1 VQWTAISDIWPF
13 FLNWIENK
21 RCMKKVILGVF
32 AGALLMA
39 CQENESISVETTG
52 NEMVYPL
59 QKASDYDISG
69 TVSIKEKCDGSS
81 IVVVSLTGTEGDIE
95 HPVHLHL
102 GNVGEANSDVAAL
115 LNPVIGSTG
124 QSETLLKHLSDETQV
139 TYRQLLDLNASIKV
153 HLAAIGP
160 ERDIILAAGNIG
172 AASADV
178 AGGRAGVGICK
189 SE

>member
-1 VQWTAISDIWPF
+1 
-13 FLNWIENK
+13 
-21 RCMKKVILGVF
+21 MKKLILIVF
-32 AGALLMA
+32 VSALLGA

-59 QKASDYDISG
+59 QKASDYDVNG

-81 IVVVSLTGTEGDIE
+81 IVVVSLTGTEGEIE

-102 GNVGEANSDVAAL
+102 GNISETDTDVAAL
-115 LNPVIGSTG
+115 LNPVIGSNG
-124 QSETLLKHLSDETQV
+124 QSETLLRHLSDETQI
-139 TYRQLLDLNASIKV
+139 TYRQLIDLNASIKV
-153 HLAAIGP
+153 HLAASGP
-160 ERDIILAAGNIG
+160 DRDIILAAGNIG
-172 AASADV
+172 TASTDV

>member
-1 VQWTAISDIWPF
+1 
-13 FLNWIENK
+13 
-21 RCMKKVILGVF
+21 MKGMILGLF
-32 AGALLMA
+32 LGALLIA
-39 CQENESISVETTG
+39 CQEKESISVETTG

-81 IVVVSLTGTEGDIE
+81 IVVVSLTGTEGEIE

-102 GNVGEANSDVAAL
+102 GNISESGTDVAAL

-124 QSETLLKHLSDETQV
+124 RSETLLTRLSDETDI
-139 TYRQLLDLNASIKV
+139 TYKQLIDLKACIKV

-160 ERDIILAAGNIG
+160 DRDIILAGGNIG
-172 AASADV
+172 GAIADV
-178 AGGRAGVGICK
+178 TGGRAGVGVCK

>member
-1 VQWTAISDIWPF
+1 MTIF
-13 FLNWIENK
+13 FKFRLKIKEA
-21 RCMKKVILGVF
+21 MKGMILSLF
-32 AGALLMA
+32 AGAVLIA
-39 CQENESISVETTG
+39 CQENEKISVETTG

-69 TVSIKEKCDGSS
+69 TVTIKEKCNGSS

-102 GNVGEANSDVAAL
+102 GNISESGSDVAAL

-124 QSETLLKHLSDETQV
+124 LSETMLTRLSDETEIS
-139 TYRQLLDLNASIKV
+139 YEQLLDLKACIKV
-153 HLAAIGP
+153 HLSATGP
-160 ERDIILAAGNIG
+160 DRDIILAGGNIG
-172 AASADV
+172 SAITDV
-178 AGGRAGVGICK
+178 AGGRAGVGVCK

>member
-1 VQWTAISDIWPF
+1 
-13 FLNWIENK
+13 
-21 RCMKKVILGVF
+21 MKKVILGVL
-32 AGALLMA
+32 AGALFGA

-59 QKASDYDISG
+59 QKASDYNVSG
-69 TVSIKEKCDGSS
+69 TVSFKEKCDGSS
-81 IVVVSLTGTEGDIE
+81 IVVVSLTGTEGEIE

-102 GNVGEANSDVAAL
+102 GNINETGSDVAAL

-124 QSETLLKHLSDETQV
+124 QSETLLRHLSDETQI
-139 TYRQLLDLNASIKV
+139 TYRQLIDLNASIKV
-153 HLAAIGP
+153 HLAASGP
-160 ERDIILAAGNIG
+160 ERDIVLAAGNIG
-172 AASADV
+172 AASTDA